1 MGSFSKCLISILL
14 LASYHARSQEDLLSM
29 LENEPVTE
37 YATAIFKTTRIVN
50 GHSIETTP
58 KSILDIK
65 ISHRFGFLENG
76 LYDLFGLDAATI
88 RIGADWG
95 VTDFL
100 TLGAGR
106 SSLEKTYDIYAK
118 YRLLRQSKGERN
130 IPLSIVYVG
139 TAAINTLKYED
150 PEASNL
156 FTSRLFY
163 SHQLLLARKFTE
175 GLSLQIMP
183 TVVHRNLT
191 QTNNESHD
199 VISIGIGGRQKI
211 SKRVSINFEYYYVL
225 PDQLAEQ
232 YRNSLSIGFDIETG
246 GHVFQLHFTNSTSM
260 IYKGFITETVGDW
273 LDGGVHFGFNISRA
287 FTLGK

>member
-199 VISIGIGGRQKI
+199 VISIGVGGRQKI

>member
-1 MGSFSKCLISILL
+1 MV
-14 LASYHARSQEDLLSM
+14 SYHARSQEDLLSM

-95 VTDFL
+95 LTDFL

-106 SSLEKTYDIYAK
+106 SSLEKTYDAYAK

-130 IPLSIVYVG
+130 IPISLVYVG

-156 FTSRLFY
+156 FQSRLFY

-183 TVVHRNLT
+183 TVIHRNLV
-191 QTNNESHD
+191 QTNDESHD

-225 PDQLAEQ
+225 PDQLADQ

-260 IYKGFITETVGDW
+260 IYKGFVAETVGDW

>member
-1 MGSFSKCLISILL
+1 MRSISKYLIVFFLL
-14 LASYHARSQEDLLSM
+14 VSYHARSQEDLLSM

-95 VTDFL
+95 LTDFL

-106 SSLEKTYDIYAK
+106 SSLEKTYDAYAK

-130 IPLSIVYVG
+130 IPISLVYVG

-156 FTSRLFY
+156 FQSRLFY

-183 TVVHRNLT
+183 TVIHRNLV
-191 QTNNESHD
+191 QTNDESHD

-225 PDQLAEQ
+225 PDQLADQ

-260 IYKGFITETVGDW
+260 IYKGFVAETVGDW